1 MDVVK
6 NLNKRSYYGRVKSRN
21 LSEEKISFLKN
32 YVISNKI
39 TQDIFLR
46 KNLIIE
52 IGFGSGENILELSR
66 KFKNKTFIGIEP
78 YLTGAC
84 NLAKIIHE
92 KKIRNVFIYPYVY
105 EKFIEEF
112 PNFTFNELFIL
123 HPDPWPKKK
132 HKKRRLINTNFLK
145 LFIDKSRVNSTIYI
159 TTDNLNYRNEILDM
173 CVELKNKIKII
184 KSIKKI
190 VKTKYFLKAMNKGVN
205 SNLITLKKKL
215 IV

>member
-21 LSEEKISFLKN
+21 LSEEKISFLQN

-84 NLAKIIHE
+84 NLAKKIHE

-159 TTDNLNYRNEILDM
+159 TTDNLNYHNEILAM
-173 CVELKNKIKII
+173 CIELKNEIKIM

-205 SNLITLKKKL
+205 TNLITLKKKN
-215 IV
+215 

>member
-21 LSEEKISFLKN
+21 LSEEKISFLQN

-78 YLTGAC
+78 YLAGAC
-84 NLAKIIHE
+84 NLAKKIHE

-132 HKKRRLINTNFLK
+132 HKKRRLINTNFLN

-184 KSIKKI
+184 KSTKKI
-190 VKTKYFLKAMNKGVN
+190 AKTKYFLKAMNKGVN
-205 SNLITLKKKL
+205 PNLITLKKN
-215 IV
+215 

>member
-1 MDVVK
+1 
-6 NLNKRSYYGRVKSRN
+6 
-21 LSEEKISFLKN
+21 KISFLKN

-78 YLTGAC
+78 YLAGAC
-84 NLAKIIHE
+84 NLAKKIHE

-145 LFIDKSRVNSTIYI
+145 MFIDKSRVNSTIYI

-190 VKTKYFLKAMNKGVN
+190 VKTKYFLKAMNKG
-205 SNLITLKKKL
+205 
-215 IV
+215 

>member
-78 YLTGAC
+78 YLAGAC
-84 NLAKIIHE
+84 NLAKKIHE

-105 EKFIEEF
+105 EKFIE
-112 PNFTFNELFIL
+112 NFQICFNELFIL

-190 VKTKYFLKAMNKGVN
+190 TKKKYLLKAMNKGVKP
-205 SNLITLKKKL
+205 NLITLKKN
-215 IV
+215 

>member
-78 YLTGAC
+78 YLAGAC
-84 NLAKIIHE
+84 NLAKKIHE

-184 KSIKKI
+184 KSTKKI
-190 VKTKYFLKAMNKGVN
+190 AKTKYFLKAMNKGVN
-205 SNLITLKKKL
+205 PNLITLKKN
-215 IV
+215 